1 MRPLNRPMF
10 RYGGPI
16 KEGIMDGMREP
27 KKNGGR
33 MLLVGEHPKEFKD
46 ASGRE
51 QHFGPLVAIGSGLM
65 AAARALPIIGRGI
78 MMRGAP
84 RAPGAAGFFRNL
96 LPTAR
101 FRTVPGKQGD
111 PSAAFIKGD
120 FTAASGTGAPTTLS
134 IREALK
140 NPLLLGKA
148 IRENPFT
155 AAGLLPVAGMG
166 TELIGRGIAG
176 AAKMTPD
183 ALRAYA
189 NAVIPFADPFTKKE
203 EDIKTTDDGTGIK
216 RGGTNVGDTSVT
228 GTTKPGTKG
237 GSTVKSDAEKQQI
250 NEARIQETK
259 NKYYK
264 LMGIDKMNKDAVYDS
279 LIDASKIVS
288 EEGADLK
295 GAIRSGNLQNR
306 IIQAISQ
313 NLDKSADLKKQI
325 DAAVLKGEIQ
335 KDINLTK
342 PSAFEEQLAFIR
354 NNPNDPLAKKLSGAT
369 SVADNLAALADKP
382 ITSDMV
388 QRLVEAKGQEVKG
401 QVKDDKY
408 QKWEK
413 NNEGRDEIDY
423 LQDVFKGKTLDAGIY
438 IINKKAIRIDEG
450 GNAFPVDLDSIIG

>member
-10 RYGGPI
+10 KMGGPI
-16 KEGIMDGMREP
+16 KQGIMQGMKEP
-27 KKNGGR
+27 QAINT
-33 MLLVGEHPKEFKD
+33 VGSPLAPTD
-46 ASGRE
+46 SSGR
-51 QHFGPLVAIGSGLM
+51 QGYAFPIIPALYAAGMAGL
-65 AAARALPIIGRGI
+65 RALPTVARGI
-78 MMRGAP
+78 MMKGAP
-84 RAPGAAGFFRNL
+84 RTPGTAGFFRNL

-120 FTAASGTGAPTTLS
+120 FTAASGAGAPTTLS

-155 AAGLLPVAGMG
+155 ALGALPVAGTG
-166 TELIGRGIAG
+166 IELVGRGIAG
-176 AAKMTPD
+176 AAKMSPD

-189 NAVIPFADPFTKKE
+189 NAVIPFADPFGKKE

-216 RGGTNVGDTSVT
+216 RGGTNVGDTTT
-228 GTTKPGTKG
+228 GTPKPGTKG

-259 NKYYK
+259 DRYYK
-264 LMGIDKMNKDAVYDS
+264 MMGLDEMKKDAVYDS
-279 LIDASKIVS
+279 LIDASEIVQ

-295 GAIRSGNLQNR
+295 GAIKSGTLQNR
-306 IIQAISQ
+306 IIQAISGQ
-313 NLDKSADLKKQI
+313 LDKSAELKKQI
-325 DAAVLKGEIQ
+325 DAAVLKGEIT

-342 PSAFEEQLAFIR
+342 PSAFQEQLAFIR

-388 QRLVEAKGQEVKG
+388 QRLVESKGQEVKG

-423 LQDVFKGKTLDAGIY
+423 LQDVYKGQTIDAGIY

>member
-10 RYGGPI
+10 KYGGPI
-16 KEGIMDGMREP
+16 KEGIMTGMKEKQAINTVGSPLAP
-27 KKNGGR
+27 KDETGR
-33 MLLVGEHPKEFKD
+33 QGYAFPIIPALYG
-46 ASGRE
+46 A
-51 QHFGPLVAIGSGLM
+51 AM
-65 AAARALPIIGRGI
+65 AGIRALPTVYRGI
-78 MMRGAP
+78 RMAGTP

-96 LPTAR
+96 FPTAR
-101 FRTVPGKQGD
+101 FRTLKTPGRD
-111 PSAAFIKGD
+111 PSPEFIKGD
-120 FTAASGTGAPTTLS
+120 PTAFAGSAGTTKTLS
-134 IREALK
+134 FREALK
-140 NPLLLGKA
+140 DPVLIGKA

-155 AAGLLPVAGMG
+155 AAGLLPGVGIG
-166 TELIGRGIAG
+166 TELITRGAVG

-203 EDIKTTDDGTGIK
+203 DDIKTTEEGTGIK

-250 NEARIQETK
+250 NEARIKDTK
-259 NKYYK
+259 EKYYK

-325 DAAVLKGEIQ
+325 DAAVLKGEIE
-335 KDINLTK
+335 KDINKTKLT
-342 PSAFEEQLAFIR
+342 SFQEQIKFIKE
-354 NNPNDPLAKKLSGAT
+354 NPDDPLAKKLSGAT

-382 ITSDMV
+382 ITSDIV
-388 QRLVEAKGQEVKG
+388 QRLVESKGQAVKG

-413 NNEGRDEIDY
+413 NNEGKDEIDY
-423 LQDVFKGKTLDAGIY
+423 LQDVYKGQTLDAGIY

>member
-10 RYGGPI
+10 KMGGPI
-16 KEGIMDGMREP
+16 KEGIMDSMKSSPQQLVRSNADGSRPGYAGPLAALPLIFQGLRVGSMLRPVAQGAGIFSRINPMR
-27 KKNGGR
+27 
-33 MLLVGEHPKEFKD
+33 LLT
-46 ASGRE
+46 SGRFRDTTK
-51 QHFGPLVAIGSGLM
+51 QIIDPAKIGQGVTK
-65 AAARALPIIGRGI
+65 AT
-78 MMRGAP
+78 
-84 RAPGAAGFFRNL
+84 PGGGVVTTTAMKTVPERLGFFKAL
-96 LPTAR
+96 S
-101 FRTVPGKQGD
+101 D
-111 PSAAFIKGD
+111 PK
-120 FTAASGTGAPTTLS
+120 
-134 IREALK
+134 R
-140 NPLLLGKA
+140 LGMA

-155 AAGLLPVAGMG
+155 AASLLAPAGIA
-166 TELIGRGIAG
+166 TELVGKGTVG

-183 ALRAYA
+183 VLRAYA

-216 RGGTNVGDTSVT
+216 RGGKNVGDTSIT

-264 LMGIDKMNKDAVYDS
+264 LMGIDKMNKDAAYDS
-279 LIDASKIVS
+279 LIDASKIVQ

-325 DAAVLKGEIQ
+325 DAAVLKGEIE
-335 KDINLTK
+335 KDINKTKLT
-342 PSAFEEQLAFIR
+342 SFQEQIKFIKE
-354 NNPNDPLAKKLSGAT
+354 NPNDPLAKKLSGAT
-369 SVADNLAALADKP
+369 SVADNLAALTGKT
-382 ITSDMV
+382 ITSDDV
-388 QRLVEAKGQEVKG
+388 QRLVESKGQEVKG

>member
-10 RYGGPI
+10 KMGGPI
-16 KEGIMDGMREP
+16 KEGIMDSMKSSPQQLVRSNADGSRPGYAGPLAALPLIFQGLRVGSMLRPVAQGAGIFSRINPMR
-27 KKNGGR
+27 
-33 MLLVGEHPKEFKD
+33 LLT
-46 ASGRE
+46 SGRFRDTTK
-51 QHFGPLVAIGSGLM
+51 QIIDPAKIGQGVTK
-65 AAARALPIIGRGI
+65 AT
-78 MMRGAP
+78 
-84 RAPGAAGFFRNL
+84 PGGGVVTTTAMKTVPERLGFFKAL
-96 LPTAR
+96 S
-101 FRTVPGKQGD
+101 D
-111 PSAAFIKGD
+111 PK
-120 FTAASGTGAPTTLS
+120 
-134 IREALK
+134 R
-140 NPLLLGKA
+140 LGMA

-155 AAGLLPVAGMG
+155 AASLLAPAGIA
-166 TELIGRGIAG
+166 TELVGKGTVG

-183 ALRAYA
+183 VLRAYA

-259 NKYYK
+259 DKYYK

-295 GAIRSGNLQNR
+295 GSIRSGNLQNR

-325 DAAVLKGEIQ
+325 DAAVLKGEIE
-335 KDINLTK
+335 KDINKTKLT
-342 PSAFEEQLAFIR
+342 SFQEQIKFIKE
-354 NNPNDPLAKKLSGAT
+354 NPNDPLAKKLSGAT
-369 SVADNLAALADKP
+369 SVADNLAALTGKT
-382 ITSDMV
+382 ITSDDV
-388 QRLVEAKGQEVKG
+388 QRLVESKGQEVKG

-413 NNEGRDEIDY
+413 NNEGKDEIDY
-423 LQDVFKGKTLDAGIY
+423 LQDIFKGQTLDAGIY

>member
-16 KEGIMDGMREP
+16 KEGIMDGMKSSPQQLVKSNADGSRP
-27 KKNGGR
+27 GYAGPFAAIPFILQGLR
-33 MLLVGEHPKEFKD
+33 VGSMLRPVAQGAGIFSRINPMRLVT
-46 ASGRE
+46 SGR
-51 QHFGPLVAIGSGLM
+51 FRDTTKKIIDPAKIGQGVKIT
-65 AAARALPIIGRGI
+65 RPDGTVVTE
-78 MMRGAP
+78 
-84 RAPGAAGFFRNL
+84 
-96 LPTAR
+96 TAMK
-101 FRTVPGKQGD
+101 TVPERLGLLKALSD
-111 PSAAFIKGD
+111 PK
-120 FTAASGTGAPTTLS
+120 
-134 IREALK
+134 R
-140 NPLLLGKA
+140 LGMA

-155 AAGLLPVAGMG
+155 AASLLAPAGIA
-166 TELIGRGIAG
+166 TELIGKGAVG

-216 RGGTNVGDTSVT
+216 RGGKNVGDTSVT

-295 GAIRSGNLQNR
+295 GSIRSGNLQNR

-325 DAAVLKGEIQ
+325 DAAVLKGEIE
-335 KDINLTK
+335 KDINKTKLT
-342 PSAFEEQLAFIR
+342 SFQEQIKFIKE
-354 NNPNDPLAKKLSGAT
+354 NPNDPLAKKLSGAT

-382 ITSDMV
+382 ITSDIV
-388 QRLVEAKGQEVKG
+388 QRLVESKGQEVKG

>member
-10 RYGGPI
+10 KMGGPI
-16 KEGIMDGMREP
+16 KEGIMDSMKSSPQQLVRSNADGSRPGYAGPLAALPLIFQGLRVGSMLRPVAQGAGIFSRINPMR
-27 KKNGGR
+27 
-33 MLLVGEHPKEFKD
+33 LLT
-46 ASGRE
+46 SGRFRDTTK
-51 QHFGPLVAIGSGLM
+51 QIIDPAKIGQGVTK
-65 AAARALPIIGRGI
+65 AT
-78 MMRGAP
+78 
-84 RAPGAAGFFRNL
+84 PGGGVVTTTAMKTVPERLGFFKAL
-96 LPTAR
+96 S
-101 FRTVPGKQGD
+101 D
-111 PSAAFIKGD
+111 PK
-120 FTAASGTGAPTTLS
+120 
-134 IREALK
+134 R
-140 NPLLLGKA
+140 LGMA

-155 AAGLLPVAGMG
+155 AASLLAPAGIA
-166 TELIGRGIAG
+166 TELVGKGTVG

-183 ALRAYA
+183 VLRAYA

-216 RGGTNVGDTSVT
+216 RGGKNVGDTSIT

-264 LMGIDKMNKDAVYDS
+264 LMGIDKMNKDAAYDS
-279 LIDASKIVS
+279 LIDASKIVQ

-342 PSAFEEQLAFIR
+342 PSAFEEQVAFIR

-382 ITSDMV
+382 ITSDIV
-388 QRLVEAKGQEVKG
+388 QRLVESKGQEVKG

>member
-10 RYGGPI
+10 KMGGPI
-16 KEGIMDGMREP
+16 KEGNMQGMKEP
-27 KKNGGR
+27 QAINT
-33 MLLVGEHPKEFKD
+33 VGSPLAPTD
-46 ASGRE
+46 SSGR
-51 QHFGPLVAIGSGLM
+51 QGYAFPIIPALYAAGMAGL
-65 AAARALPIIGRGI
+65 RALPTVARGI
-78 MMRGAP
+78 MMKGAP
-84 RAPGAAGFFRNL
+84 RTPGTAGFFRNL

-120 FTAASGTGAPTTLS
+120 FTAASGAGAPTTLS

-155 AAGLLPVAGMG
+155 ALGALPVAGTG
-166 TELIGRGIAG
+166 IELVGRGIAG
-176 AAKMTPD
+176 AAKMSPD

-189 NAVIPFADPFTKKE
+189 NAVIPFADPFGKKE

-216 RGGTNVGDTSVT
+216 RGGTNVGDTTT
-228 GTTKPGTKG
+228 GTPKPGTKG

-259 NKYYK
+259 DRYYK
-264 LMGIDKMNKDAVYDS
+264 MMGLDEMKKDAVYDS
-279 LIDASKIVS
+279 LIDASKIVQ

-295 GAIRSGNLQNR
+295 GAIKSGTLQNR
-306 IIQAISQ
+306 IIQAISGQ
-313 NLDKSADLKKQI
+313 LDKSAELKKQI
-325 DAAVLKGEIQ
+325 DAAVLKGEIT

-342 PSAFEEQLAFIR
+342 PSAFQEQLAFIR

-388 QRLVEAKGQEVKG
+388 QRLVESKGQEVKG

-423 LQDVFKGKTLDAGIY
+423 LQDVYKGQTIDAGIY

>member
-10 RYGGPI
+10 RMGGPI
-16 KEGIMDGMREP
+16 KEGIMQGMKEP
-27 KKNGGR
+27 QAINT
-33 MLLVGEHPKEFKD
+33 VGSPFAPRD
-46 ASGRE
+46 ASGR
-51 QHFGPLVAIGSGLM
+51 QKYAVQFL
-65 AAARALPIIGRGI
+65 
-78 MMRGAP
+78 
-84 RAPGAAGFFRNL
+84 
-96 LPTAR
+96 
-101 FRTVPGKQGD
+101 
-111 PSAAFIKGD
+111 
-120 FTAASGTGAPTTLS
+120 
-134 IREALK
+134 
-140 NPLLLGKA
+140 PLLLSGLRAGSMLRPVAQGAGIFSRINPMRLLTSGRFRDTTKQIVDPAKIGQGVRTIRPDGTVVIDTAKKTVPERLGLFKALSDPKRLGMA

-155 AAGLLPVAGMG
+155 AAGLLAPAGIA
-166 TELIGRGIAG
+166 TELVGKGTVG

-203 EDIKTTDDGTGIK
+203 EDIKTTDDGPGIK
-216 RGGTNVGDTSVT
+216 RGDLKDKNVGDV
-228 GTTKPGTKG
+228 TTKPGTEG

-250 NEARIQETK
+250 NEARIQDTK

-279 LIDASKIVS
+279 LINASQIVQ

-295 GAIRSGNLQNR
+295 GAIKSGSLQNR
-306 IIQAISQ
+306 IIQAISK

-325 DAAVLKGEIQ
+325 DAAVLKGEIT

-342 PSAFEEQLAFIR
+342 PSAFQEQIAFIR

-382 ITSDMV
+382 ITSDIV
-388 QRLVEAKGQEVKG
+388 QRLVESKGQEVKG

-423 LQDVFKGKTLDAGIY
+423 LQDIFKGQTLDAGIY
-438 IINKKAIRIDEG
+438 IINKKAIRIDKG
-450 GNAFPVDLDSIIG
+450 GRAFPVDLDSIIG

>member
-10 RYGGPI
+10 KMGGPI
-16 KEGIMDGMREP
+16 KEGIMQGMKEP
-27 KKNGGR
+27 QAINT
-33 MLLVGEHPKEFKD
+33 VGSPLAPTD
-46 ASGRE
+46 SSGR
-51 QHFGPLVAIGSGLM
+51 QGYAFPVIPALYAATM
-65 AAARALPIIGRGI
+65 AGIRALPTVARGI
-78 MMRGAP
+78 MMKGAP
-84 RAPGAAGFFRNL
+84 RTPGTAGFFRNL

-120 FTAASGTGAPTTLS
+120 FTAASGAGAPTTLS

-155 AAGLLPVAGMG
+155 ALGALPVAGTG
-166 TELIGRGIAG
+166 IELVGRGIAG
-176 AAKMTPD
+176 AAKMSPD

-189 NAVIPFADPFTKKE
+189 NAVIPFADPFGKKE

-216 RGGTNVGDTSVT
+216 RGGTNVGDTTT
-228 GTTKPGTKG
+228 GTPKPGTKG

-259 NKYYK
+259 DRYYK
-264 LMGIDKMNKDAVYDS
+264 MMGLDEMKKDAVYDS
-279 LIDASKIVS
+279 LIDASKIVQ

-295 GAIRSGNLQNR
+295 GAIKSGTLQNR
-306 IIQAISQ
+306 IIQAISGQ
-313 NLDKSADLKKQI
+313 LDKSAELKKQI
-325 DAAVLKGEIQ
+325 DAAVLKGEIT

-342 PSAFEEQLAFIR
+342 PSAFQEQIAFIR

-388 QRLVEAKGQEVKG
+388 QRLVESKGQEVKG

-423 LQDVFKGKTLDAGIY
+423 LQDVFKGQTLDAGIY
-438 IINKKAIRIDEG
+438 IINKKAIRIDKG

>member
-10 RYGGPI
+10 KMGGPI
-16 KEGIMDGMREP
+16 KEGIMQGMKEP
-27 KKNGGR
+27 QAINT
-33 MLLVGEHPKEFKD
+33 VGSPLAPTD
-46 ASGRE
+46 SSGR
-51 QHFGPLVAIGSGLM
+51 QGYAFPVIPALYAATM
-65 AAARALPIIGRGI
+65 AGIRALPTVARGI
-78 MMRGAP
+78 MMKGAP
-84 RAPGAAGFFRNL
+84 RTPGTAGFFRNL

-120 FTAASGTGAPTTLS
+120 FTAASGAGAPTTLS

-155 AAGLLPVAGMG
+155 ALGALPVAGTG
-166 TELIGRGIAG
+166 IELVGRGIAG
-176 AAKMTPD
+176 AAKMSPD

-189 NAVIPFADPFTKKE
+189 NAVIPFADPFGKKE

-216 RGGTNVGDTSVT
+216 RGGTNVGDTTT
-228 GTTKPGTKG
+228 GTPKPGTKG

-259 NKYYK
+259 DRYYK
-264 LMGIDKMNKDAVYDS
+264 MMGLDEMKKDAVYDS
-279 LIDASKIVS
+279 LIDASKIVQ

-295 GAIRSGNLQNR
+295 GAIRSGTLQNR
-306 IIQAISQ
+306 IIQAISGQ
-313 NLDKSADLKKQI
+313 LDKSAELKKQI
-325 DAAVLKGEIQ
+325 DAAVLKGEIT

-342 PSAFEEQLAFIR
+342 PSAFQEQLAFIR

-388 QRLVEAKGQEVKG
+388 QRLVESKGQEVKG

-423 LQDVFKGKTLDAGIY
+423 LQDVYKGQTIDAGIY

>member
-10 RYGGPI
+10 KMGGPI
-16 KEGIMDGMREP
+16 KEGIMQGMKEP
-27 KKNGGR
+27 QAINT
-33 MLLVGEHPKEFKD
+33 VGSPLAPTD
-46 ASGRE
+46 SSGR
-51 QHFGPLVAIGSGLM
+51 QGYAFPVIPALYAATM
-65 AAARALPIIGRGI
+65 AGIRALPTVARGI
-78 MMRGAP
+78 MMKGAP
-84 RAPGAAGFFRNL
+84 RTPGTAGFFRNL

-120 FTAASGTGAPTTLS
+120 FTAASGAGAPTTLG

-155 AAGLLPVAGMG
+155 ALGALPVAGTG
-166 TELIGRGIAG
+166 IELVGRGIAG
-176 AAKMTPD
+176 AAKMSPD

-189 NAVIPFADPFTKKE
+189 NAVIPFADPFGKKE

-216 RGGTNVGDTSVT
+216 RGGTNVGDTTT
-228 GTTKPGTKG
+228 GTPKPGTKG

-259 NKYYK
+259 DRYYK
-264 LMGIDKMNKDAVYDS
+264 MMGLDEMKKDAVYDS
-279 LIDASKIVS
+279 LIDASKIVQ

-295 GAIRSGNLQNR
+295 GAIKSGTLQNR
-306 IIQAISQ
+306 IIQAISGQ
-313 NLDKSADLKKQI
+313 LDKSAELKKQI
-325 DAAVLKGEIQ
+325 DAAVLKGEIT

-342 PSAFEEQLAFIR
+342 PSAFQEQIAFIR

-388 QRLVEAKGQEVKG
+388 QRLVESKGQEVKG

-423 LQDVFKGKTLDAGIY
+423 LQDVYKGQTIDAGIY

>member
-10 RYGGPI
+10 KMGGPI
-16 KEGIMDGMREP
+16 KQGIKQGMKDP
-27 KKNGGR
+27 QAINT
-33 MLLVGEHPKEFKD
+33 VGSPLAPTD
-46 ASGRE
+46 SSGR
-51 QHFGPLVAIGSGLM
+51 QGYAFPIIPALYAAGMAGL
-65 AAARALPIIGRGI
+65 RALPTVARGI
-78 MMRGAP
+78 MMKGAP
-84 RAPGAAGFFRNL
+84 RTPGTAGFFRNL

-120 FTAASGTGAPTTLS
+120 FTAASGAGAPTTLS

-155 AAGLLPVAGMG
+155 ALGALPVAGTG
-166 TELIGRGIAG
+166 IELVGRGIAG
-176 AAKMTPD
+176 AAKMSPD

-189 NAVIPFADPFTKKE
+189 NAVIPFADPFGKKE

-216 RGGTNVGDTSVT
+216 RGGTNVGDTTT
-228 GTTKPGTKG
+228 GTPKPGTKG

-259 NKYYK
+259 DRYYK
-264 LMGIDKMNKDAVYDS
+264 MMGLDEMKKDAVYDS
-279 LIDASKIVS
+279 LIDASKIVQ

-295 GAIRSGNLQNR
+295 GAIKSGTLQNR
-306 IIQAISQ
+306 IIQAISGQ
-313 NLDKSADLKKQI
+313 LDKSAELKKQI
-325 DAAVLKGEIQ
+325 DAAVLKGEIT

-342 PSAFEEQLAFIR
+342 PSAFQEQLAFIR

-388 QRLVEAKGQEVKG
+388 QRLVESKGQEVKG

-423 LQDVFKGKTLDAGIY
+423 LQDVYKGQTIDAGIY

>member
-10 RYGGPI
+10 KMGGPI
-16 KEGIMDGMREP
+16 KEGIMQGMKEP
-27 KKNGGR
+27 QAINT
-33 MLLVGEHPKEFKD
+33 VGSPLAPTD
-46 ASGRE
+46 SSGR
-51 QHFGPLVAIGSGLM
+51 QGYAFPILPALYAAGM
-65 AAARALPIIGRGI
+65 AGIRALPTVARGI
-78 MMRGAP
+78 MMKGTP
-84 RAPGAAGFFRNL
+84 RAPGAASFFRNL
-96 LPTAR
+96 LPTGR
-101 FRTVPGKQGD
+101 FRTVAGKQSD

-120 FTAASGTGAPTTLS
+120 FTAASGAGAPTTLG

-155 AAGLLPVAGMG
+155 VAGLLPVAGIG
-166 TELIGRGIAG
+166 TELIGRGAVG

-189 NAVIPFADPFTKKE
+189 NAIIPFADPFTKKE
-203 EDIKTTDDGTGIK
+203 EDIKTTDDGKGIK
-216 RGGTNVGDTSVT
+216 RGGANVGDTSVT

-259 NKYYK
+259 DKYYK

-295 GAIRSGNLQNR
+295 GSIRSGNLQNR

-325 DAAVLKGEIQ
+325 DAAVLKGEIE

-342 PSAFEEQLAFIR
+342 PSAFQEQLAFIR

-382 ITSDMV
+382 ITSDIV
-388 QRLVEAKGQEVKG
+388 QRLVESKGQEVKG

-413 NNEGRDEIDY
+413 NNEGKDEIDY
-423 LQDVFKGKTLDAGIY
+423 LQDVYKGQTIDAGIY

>member
-10 RYGGPI
+10 KMGGPI
-16 KEGIMDGMREP
+16 KEGIMQGMKEP
-27 KKNGGR
+27 QAINT
-33 MLLVGEHPKEFKD
+33 VGSPLAPTD
-46 ASGRE
+46 SSGR
-51 QHFGPLVAIGSGLM
+51 QGYAFPVIPALYAATM
-65 AAARALPIIGRGI
+65 AGIRALPTVARGI
-78 MMRGAP
+78 MMKGAP
-84 RAPGAAGFFRNL
+84 RTPGTAGFFRNL

-120 FTAASGTGAPTTLS
+120 FTAASGAGAPTTLS

-155 AAGLLPVAGMG
+155 ALGALPVAGTG
-166 TELIGRGIAG
+166 IELVGRGIAG
-176 AAKMTPD
+176 AAKMSPD

-189 NAVIPFADPFTKKE
+189 NAVIPFADPFGKKE

-216 RGGTNVGDTSVT
+216 RGGTNVGDTTT
-228 GTTKPGTKG
+228 GTPKPGTKG

-259 NKYYK
+259 DRYYK
-264 LMGIDKMNKDAVYDS
+264 MMGLDEMKKDAVYDS
-279 LIDASKIVS
+279 LIDASKIVQ

-295 GAIRSGNLQNR
+295 GAIKSGTLQNR
-306 IIQAISQ
+306 IIQAISGQ
-313 NLDKSADLKKQI
+313 LDKSAELKKQI
-325 DAAVLKGEIQ
+325 DAAVLKGEIT

-342 PSAFEEQLAFIR
+342 PSAFQEQLAFIR

-388 QRLVEAKGQEVKG
+388 QRLVESKGQEVKG

-423 LQDVFKGKTLDAGIY
+423 LQDVYKGQTIDAGIY

>member
-1 MRPLNRPMF
+1 MF
-10 RYGGPI
+10 RMGGPI
-16 KEGIMDGMREP
+16 KEGIMQGMQDRP
-27 KKNGGR
+27 GYFLGGII
-33 MLLVGEHPKEFKD
+33 
-46 ASGRE
+46 
-51 QHFGPLVAIGSGLM
+51 PLAG
-65 AAARALPIIGRGI
+65 AALRALPVIGRGI

-84 RAPGAAGFFRNL
+84 RAPGAKGFFRNL
-96 LPTAR
+96 
-101 FRTVPGKQGD
+101 FRTVAGKQSD

-120 FTAASGTGAPTTLS
+120 FTAASGAGAPKTLGLG
-134 IREALK
+134 EALK
-140 NPLLLGKA
+140 NPLLIGKA

-155 AAGLLPVAGMG
+155 AAGLLPVVGTG

-176 AAKMTPD
+176 AAKMSPD

-228 GTTKPGTKG
+228 GTKG

-342 PSAFEEQLAFIR
+342 PSAFEEQVAFIR

-382 ITSDMV
+382 ITSDIV
-388 QRLVEAKGQEVKG
+388 QRLVESKGQEVKG